1 MGFFNKLRNDGR
13 THDGQGEERKGM
25 IDRIVRSAES
35 DKELAWKFPYDN
47 LSIGAQLIVH
57 PGQEAVFV
65 KGGVIADVFGPD
77 THTLSANNL
86 PILQKLVN
94 LPFGGRTPFTAE
106 VWFIDKRPHAGLF
119 FGTPSP
125 IPLLDPLYGIS
136 VPVRCRGSFAIR
148 ITDSVT
154 FLTDMVGAKG
164 ERSTEYIEDFFGGII
179 SDRIGECI
187 SMFIAEQQV
196 SIAQINARRTAVRDY
211 AQRILSEQVVRYG
224 IALEQF
230 NIENI
235 DYDKNS
241 AEGKILL
248 ESQATDAAT
257 FAERRRMGMLGY
269 NYQQERQFD
278 VMQTAAGNE
287 GGAGQMMGAG
297 MGLGMGVGIGGAMG
311 TQMSGIAA
319 GTMNAQPVPPPPP
332 AAVSYHV
339 LVNNVQ
345 QGPFNL
351 QQLQQMAQQG
361 TLTPDSYVWANGMP
375 QWAAASSRPDL
386 APLFGA
392 APPPPPPPVV

>member
-1 MGFFNKLRNDGR
+1 MGFFNKQRSDGR
-13 THDGQGEERKGM
+13 TYDGQGEERKGV
-25 IDRIVRSAES
+25 IDRIVRAVES
-35 DKELAWKFPYDN
+35 DAELVWKFPYDN

-57 PGQEAVFV
+57 PGQEAIFV
-65 KGGVIADVFGPD
+65 KGGSIADVFGPG

-86 PILQKLVN
+86 PILQKLIN

-106 VWFIDKRPHAGLF
+106 VWFIDKKPHAGLC

-125 IPLLDPLYGIS
+125 IPLKDPDYGII
-136 VPVRCRGSFAIR
+136 VQVKCYGSFAIR
-148 ITDSVT
+148 ITDSVA
-154 FLTDMVGAKG
+154 FLTEMVGTKG
-164 ERSTEYIEDFFGGII
+164 EVTTKYIEDYFGDLI
-179 SDRIGECI
+179 SDNIGGCI
-187 SMFIAEQQV
+187 SSFIRDQGV
-196 SIAQINARRTAVRDY
+196 SIIDINARRPAVRKY
-211 AQRILSEQVVRYG
+211 AQGILNEEVAKYG

-230 NIENI
+230 NIGNI
-235 DYDKNS
+235 DYDRNS
-241 AEGKILL
+241 EEGKKLL
-248 ESQATDAAT
+248 EVQDIDI
-257 FAERRRMGMLGY
+257 ERRRMDRLGY
-269 NYQQERQFD
+269 SYQQERQFD

-319 GTMNAQPVPPPPP
+319 GAMNAQPVPPPPVT
-332 AAVSYHV
+332 VSYHV

-361 TLTPDSYVWANGMP
+361 MLTPNSYVWKNGMP
-375 QWAAASSRPDL
+375 QWGVASLCPDL

-392 APPPPPPPVV
+392 VPPPPPPVL